1 MSKKQKISQSE
12 IDGVQY
18 RRAKTW
24 RIALAQMNSGASM
37 TFYILMTYA
46 SYVANAGYGIATA
59 VIGLILTSTR
69 IFDGFTDP
77 LIALLIDKLNT
88 KHGKIRIFMVV
99 GWLLEAL
106 AVFLMFIW
114 ASGKGFGIPMFVALY
129 ALYIIGYTM
138 NNVVHQII
146 GPVMVNDPKQRPL
159 VSVWSTVYNYLVPMI
174 VSMIITVG
182 ILPRFGNQYT
192 VEMLALSSIVSVS
205 ISFFLLIFAC
215 IGVSDADRPENFRGI
230 NLSDT
235 KNKVSIKDMWKLLK
249 ENRAL
254 QTFII
259 SAASDK
265 LAQQTGSQ
273 AIVATMLYGIIIG
286 NIQLASIIGLIA
298 MLPSIIFA
306 ILGAKYAGKHG
317 NKESIVRWS
326 FVSIVLATV
335 SIIFFVLVDTR
346 SITVAIVPT
355 IIFFLLTLL
364 LNGSKMCIT
373 TATSAHTADVIDYEL
388 DRSGKFLPAAV
399 TATYSFIDKLI
410 SSLGASIAAGAV
422 ALIGYTTTM
431 PQPTDA
437 LSSPVFTV
445 TMLLFYGLP
454 IIGWVL
460 TLIAMKFSPLSKIKM
475 VDIQKSIH
483 DKKQAAL
490 VDHQANDLTAV
501 VPGS

>member
-1 MSKKQKISQSE
+1 MSKKQKMSQSQG
-12 IDGVQY
+12 DGVEY

-24 RIALAQMNSGASM
+24 RIALSQMNSGASM

-59 VIGLILTSTR
+59 VVGLILTSTR
-69 IFDGFTDP
+69 ILDGFTDP

-88 KHGKIRIFMVV
+88 RFGKIRIFMVG
-99 GWLLEAL
+99 GWLLETL
-106 AVFLMFIW
+106 AIFLMFVW
-114 ASGKGFGIPMFVALY
+114 GSGKGFGIPMFVAFY
-129 ALYIIGYTM
+129 IIYIIGYTM

-146 GPVMVNDPKQRPL
+146 GPVMVNDPRQRPL

-192 VEMLALSSIVSVS
+192 VEMLALSSTVSVS
-205 ISFFLLIFAC
+205 ISFVLLLFAC
-215 IGVSDADRPENFRGI
+215 VGVSEEDKPENFRGI
-230 NLSDT
+230 NVAEKT
-235 KNKVSIKDMWKLLK
+235 NQVSIRDMWKLLRN
-249 ENRAL
+249 NRAL
-254 QTFII
+254 QTYIV

-273 AIVATMLYGIIIG
+273 AIVATLLYGIIIG

-306 ILGAKYAGKHG
+306 ILGAIYAGKYG

-326 FVSIVLATV
+326 IVSIGLAVVSIV
-335 SIIFFVLVDTR
+335 FFLLVDTR
-346 SITVAIVPT
+346 SITVAIIPT

-373 TATSAHTADVIDYEL
+373 TATSAHCADIIDYEL

-431 PQPTDA
+431 PQPTAA
-437 LSSPVFTV
+437 LSTPVFV
-445 TMLLFYGLP
+445 MGMLLFYGLP
-454 IIGWVL
+454 ILGWVL
-460 TLIAMKFSPLSKIKM
+460 TVMAMKFNPLSKLKM
-475 VDIQKSIH
+475 IEIQKSIH

-490 VDHQANDLTAV
+490 AEHPANDLTAV
-501 VPGS
+501 VPEN